1 MVRALILLL
10 DHPDAVG
17 EVYNVGS
24 TEEISIVDLA
34 RRIIARTGSPSVIDY
49 IPYSE
54 AYGIGFED
62 MERRLPDTSK
72 LQALTG
78 WISTFS
84 LDDTLA
90 ETIAEAALESVAA
103 TVAF

>member
-1 MVRALILLL
+1 
-10 DHPDAVG
+10 
-17 EVYNVGS
+17 
-24 TEEISIVDLA
+24 
-34 RRIIARTGSPSVIDY
+34 VIDY